1 MIAVSTRLNPSAE
14 DQLNSFLAK
23 FTPEIAA
30 LATAI
35 LSKMRARYPTALEL
49 VYDNYNALA
58 IGFSPTE
65 RASNGI
71 FSIAL
76 YPRWVSL
83 FFLQAKGLPDPQKLL
98 QGSGSVARHIVLPGA
113 DKLDEPA
120 VKALMREAAARA
132 AIPFDPHGEHRLIIK
147 SVSATQ
153 RPRRPSTAAP
163 KTTRT
168 PRPKTARK

>member
-1 MIAVSTRLNPSAE
+1 MPLPNSSAE
-14 DQLNSFLAK
+14 DQLTSFLAK
-23 FTPEIAA
+23 FTPEVAS

-35 LSKMRARYPTALEL
+35 LAKMRARYPTALEL

-98 QGSGSVARHIVLPGA
+98 QGSGTVARHIVLPDA

-120 VKALMREAAARA
+120 VKALMREAIATAAL
-132 AIPFDPHGEHRLIIK
+132 PFDPRGEHRLIIK
-147 SVSATQ
+147 SVSAKQ
-153 RPRRPSTAAP
+153 RPRRPAESPAKAA
-163 KTTRT
+163 RA
-168 PRPKTARK
+168 PRPKAGNK